1 MKSLVLSAVAL
12 AVAAT
17 PAPGLAKRDSGMRSV
32 APRVMPGM
40 ARHNWGP
47 KHNGRWHSGYRAPG
61 GWNGYRPA
69 TRGYV
74 LPSYWINP
82 SFYIGNYA
90 RYGLAAPSSG
100 YGWSRYYDDAVLTD
114 SSGQI
119 YDSVRGLD
127 WDAYDVYEGDGGSA
141 GVDFAEGGYGED
153 YGDSWGYREER
164 PRVPARYKDRD
175 GGLGG
180 ALVGGAVGAIGGA
193 AIAGRGDRLAGA
205 LIGGGVGALAG
216 GAIDQGDRYGRGP
229 KIKKLSKKERKRQ
242 GYDDYGYDRR
252 DGYGQV
258 DDYMDRGED
267 YSRRV
272 NPRYDDRRY
281 DERRYERRPLPPRG
295 PYRYPSQ
302 PYPGQVIYG
311 DAGYG
316 YGYGGGVT
324 TITIQSQPVVTTTTT
339 TTEEVVY
346 AAATRKRV
354 HARAWKPRPKVHY
367 KPRCV
372 CK

>member
-12 AVAAT
+12 AVAAA
-17 PAPGLAKRDSGMRSV
+17 PAPVLAKRDSGMRPIP
-32 APRVMPGM
+32 ANAMP
-40 ARHNWGP
+40 ATPRHNWGP
-47 KHNGRWHSGYRAPG
+47 KHNGRWHGGYRAPG
-61 GWNGYRPA
+61 GWGAYRPA

-90 RYGLAAPSSG
+90 RYGLAAPASG

-114 SSGQI
+114 SSGRI
-119 YDSVRGLD
+119 YDSVRGMD
-127 WDAYDVYEGDGGSA
+127 WDTYDEYRDDARMA
-141 GVDFAEGGYGED
+141 GADFSED
-153 YGDSWGYREER
+153 YGDSWGYRDDR
-164 PRVPARYKDRD
+164 PAPPRPPVRQKDRD

-205 LIGGGVGALAG
+205 LIGGGVGAIAG
-216 GAIDQGDRYGRGP
+216 AVVDQGDRYGRGP
-229 KIKKLSKKERKRQ
+229 KVKKLSRKERQRR

-258 DDYMDRGED
+258 DDYQYRDDED
-267 YSRRV
+267 YTRRV
-272 NPRYDDRRY
+272 DPRYDDRRY
-281 DERRYERRPLPPRG
+281 DDRRYDQRPLPPRG
-295 PYRYPSQ
+295 PYRYPAQ
-302 PYPGQVIYG
+302 QNYPGHVIY
-311 DAGYG
+311 DQGYG
-316 YGYGGGVT
+316 YGYGQGYGGGVT
-324 TITIQSQPVVTTTTT
+324 TITIQSQPIVTTTTT
-339 TTEEVVY
+339 TSEEVVY
-346 AAATRKRV
+346 ASVSPRKRIHKRV
-354 HARAWKPRPKVHY
+354 WKPRP